1 MSCKQWV
8 LLVFVL
14 LFHSCGVQQKED
26 QSASNNLQDV
36 ELAYAR
42 EFTLQKQGD
51 HDLLTIYMD
60 EHHSEQSVRK
70 FTLVK
75 DSADAAA
82 IENSIQVPCKK
93 IVCVSSTQLAYFFA
107 LDDIDDIVAINSSRY
122 LFHDEMNDRVAKG
135 MVKRIGKEG
144 NFNLE
149 VLAALNPDV
158 IFVSPFKSGGFD
170 VLRNMGIPL
179 VPMAAYNEMTPL
191 GRAEWLK
198 MMALFVGQEAKADT
212 IFNKIAK
219 RYNELKDQVAG
230 IDSRPTVFSGKMRSG
245 SWYVPGGDSFY
256 ARLFRDAGADYV
268 VKDNEQGAYPVD
280 FETIYRR
287 AYNADFWRLVHP
299 EKTGITLHDFLQQD
313 ARYADFKAAKEE
325 NILLC
330 NIREKPY
337 YEQSAV
343 KPDVLLADYIH
354 FFHPEILPGYE
365 PYFYER
371 LK

>member
-1 MSCKQWV
+1 MSCKLCSS
-8 LLVFVL
+8 LLLIVFFL
-14 LFHSCGVQQKED
+14 SCSVKQQKG
-26 QSASNNLQDV
+26 QSASGNIENI
-36 ELAYAR
+36 ELKYAH
-42 EFTLQKQGD
+42 EFSLQKQGNR
-51 HDLLTIYMD
+51 HLLTVFMD
-60 EHHSEQSVRK
+60 EDHSDQSARK

-75 DSADAAA
+75 DSADAAG
-82 IENSIQVPCKK
+82 IENVIHVPCKK

-107 LDDIDDIVAINSSRY
+107 LEDIDDIVAINSSRY
-122 LFHDEMNDRVAKG
+122 LFHEEMNARVAEGK
-135 MVKRIGKEG
+135 VKQIGKEG

-158 IFVSPFKSGGFD
+158 IFVSPFKAGGYD

-198 MMALFVGQEAKADT
+198 MMALFVGQETKADT
-212 IFNKIAK
+212 IFNKLAK

-230 IDSRPTVFSGKMRSG
+230 IDMRPTVFSGKMRSG

-268 VKDNEQGAYPVD
+268 VDDNEQGAYPVD
-280 FETIYRR
+280 FETIYRK
-287 AYNADFWRLVHP
+287 AYDADFWRLVHP
-299 EKTGITLHDFLQQD
+299 EKIGLSLPDFLQQD
-313 ARYADFKAAKEE
+313 VRYADFKAARER
-325 NILLC
+325 NVLLC

-354 FFHPEILPGYE
+354 FFHSEVLPGYE
-365 PYFYER
+365 PFFYER

>member
-1 MSCKQWV
+1 MNCKQWI
-8 LLVFVL
+8 LLVFAL

-26 QSASNNLQDV
+26 QSVSKNLQDV

-60 EHHSEQSVRK
+60 EHHSEQTARR

-107 LDDIDDIVAINSSRY
+107 LDDIDDIVAINNSRY
-122 LFHDEMNDRVAKG
+122 LFHEEMNARVAEGK
-135 MVKRIGKEG
+135 VKQIGKEG

-158 IFVSPFKSGGFD
+158 IFVSPFKTGGFD

-219 RYNELKDQVAG
+219 RYNELKDQVAS

-256 ARLFRDAGADYV
+256 ARLFSDAGADYV
-268 VKDNEQGAYPVD
+268 INDNEQGAYHVD
-280 FETIYRR
+280 FETIYRK
-287 AYNADFWRLVHP
+287 AHNADFWRLVHP
-299 EKTGITLHDFLQQD
+299 EKTGITLHEFLQQD

-371 LK
+371 LQ

>member
-1 MSCKQWV
+1 MSCKFLSLV
-8 LLVFVL
+8 LLVI
-14 LFHSCGVQQKED
+14 LFQSCGVQQEKEN
-26 QSASNNLQDV
+26 SASEKIQDV
-36 ELAYAR
+36 ELKYAR

-51 HDLLTIYMD
+51 RHLLTVFID
-60 EHHSEQSVRK
+60 EHHSEQSARR

-75 DSADAAA
+75 DSIDAVG
-82 IENSIQVPCKK
+82 IENAIRVPCKK

-122 LFHDEMNDRVAKG
+122 LFHEEMNARVAEGK
-135 MVKRIGKEG
+135 VKQIGKEG

-149 VLAALNPDV
+149 VLAALDPDV
-158 IFVSPFKSGGFD
+158 IFVSPFKAGGFD

-191 GRAEWLK
+191 GRSEWLK

-212 IFNKIAK
+212 IFNKIAR
-219 RYNELKDQVAG
+219 RYCELKTEMAG
-230 IDSRPTVFSGKMRSG
+230 VEHRPTVFSGKMRSG

-268 VKDNEQGAYPVD
+268 INDDEQGAYPVD
-280 FETIYRR
+280 FETIYRK
-287 AYNADFWRLVHP
+287 AHNADFWRLVHP
-299 EKTGITLHDFLQQD
+299 EKTGLTLYEFLQQD
-313 ARYADFKAAKEE
+313 GRYADFKAVRER
-325 NILLC
+325 NVLLC

-354 FFHPEILPGYE
+354 FFHREILPAYE
-365 PYFYER
+365 PFFYER